1 MCSSS
6 PGLAKISFT
15 GSTTTGRR
23 IMAEAA
29 KQGIPTCMELGGKSC
44 LIVFDDANVDDA
56 VEWAMVRDAASLLH
70 ALFTTLHGRH
80 ESVMSTG
87 PSALKMLGLEEA
99 VCRDTVD
106 AVMMPAHSSG
116 ASGRMGRSAAPP
128 RGCWCMSASQRSSTR
143 A

>member
-6 PGLAKISFT
+6 SGLAKISFT

-56 VEWAMVRDAASLLH
+56 VEWAMVRDLPH
-70 ALFTTLHGRH
+70 FCTLCSQHYM
-80 ESVMSTG
+80 V
-87 PSALKMLGLEEA
+87 
-99 VCRDTVD
+99 DTNQTC
-106 AVMMPAHSSG
+106 PLAHHPQNVG
-116 ASGRMGRSAAPP
+116 V
-128 RGCWCMSASQRSSTR
+128 
-143 A
+143 